1 MGNTFACCS
10 SDDKF
15 QSHKYSCYMS
25 DFEKRVYPLIDHIKL
40 QKYQRSILKKRFAKL
55 VLQYE
60 ELATSVV
67 WRYNLCRIVIS
78 IGSMILPTLQTI
90 QDSANVSDYKNY
102 IYWSAIG
109 TSLSV
114 MTSNNLISMFEL
126 DKKYIMYCVTAE
138 KLKSLGWKY
147 FELSDMFA
155 GKSHSDNWITFWN
168 EIENIKKMQ
177 MLAEYSSHDDKASN
191 NNNDDDDN
199 NKKSITYDSD
209 IYSSDSDDNPS
220 PKKHH
225 TKHHKTQSSFDI
237 EAPPSIEINQQ
248 ENQQE
253 QHIEN
258 AIHNIKDELIDESL
272 KKVI

>member
-1 MGNTFACCS
+1 MGNLFSCT

-25 DFEKRVYPLIDHIKL
+25 DFEKRIYPLIDHIKL

-60 ELATSVV
+60 ELSSSVI
-67 WRYNLCRIVIS
+67 WRYNSCRLVIS

-90 QDSANVSDYKNY
+90 QDSQNVKDYKNY
-102 IYWSAIG
+102 IYWGAIG

-126 DKKYIMYCVTAE
+126 DKKYIMYSVTAE

-155 GKSHSDNWITFWN
+155 GKTHAENWTPFWN
-168 EIENIKKMQ
+168 EIEQIKKMQ
-177 MLAEYSSHDDKASN
+177 ILAEYSSHDDKASN
-191 NNNDDDDN
+191 NNNDDDD
-199 NKKSITYDSD
+199 KKHVIYDSD
-209 IYSSDSDDNPS
+209 INSSDDDDDNDS
-220 PKKHH
+220 HHKKRHKKHA
-225 TKHHKTQSSFDI
+225 SFDI
-237 EAPPSIEINQQ
+237 EAPKIQKNVESEIKDK
-248 ENQQE
+248 E

-258 AIHNIKDELIDESL
+258 TINNIKNEITEENI

>member
-1 MGNTFACCS
+1 MGNLFSCA

-25 DFEKRVYPLIDHIKL
+25 DFEKRIYPLIDHIKL
-40 QKYQRSILKKRFAKL
+40 AKYQRSILKKRFAKL

-60 ELATSVV
+60 ELSSSVV
-67 WRYNLCRIVIS
+67 WRYNSCRLLIS

-90 QDSANVSDYKNY
+90 QDSENVKDYKNY
-102 IYWSAIG
+102 IYWTAIG

-126 DKKYIMYCVTAE
+126 DKKYIMYSVTAE

-155 GKSHSDNWITFWN
+155 GKTHAENWIPFWN
-168 EIENIKKMQ
+168 EIEQIKKMQ
-177 MLAEYSSHDDKASN
+177 ILAEYSSHDDKASN

-199 NKKSITYDSD
+199 KKPITYDSD
-209 IYSSDSDDNPS
+209 INSSDDDDHSS
-220 PKKHH
+220 PKKR
-225 TKHHKTQSSFDI
+225 HKKQVSFDI
-237 EAPPSIEINQQ
+237 EAPNVQQHIES
-248 ENQQE
+248 ELKDKE

-258 AIHNIKDELIDESL
+258 TINNIKNELTEENL

>member
-1 MGNTFACCS
+1 MGNMLGCCN

-25 DFEKRVYPLIDHIKL
+25 DFEKRIYPLIDHIKV

-60 ELATSVV
+60 ELSSSVV
-67 WRYNLCRIVIS
+67 WRYNSCRLLIS

-90 QDSANVSDYKNY
+90 QDSENVKDYKNY
-102 IYWSAIG
+102 IYWTAIG

-126 DKKYIMYCVTAE
+126 DKKYIMYSVTAE

-155 GKSHSDNWITFWN
+155 GKTHAENWIPFWN
-168 EIENIKKMQ
+168 EIEQIKKMQ
-177 MLAEYSSHDDKASN
+177 ILAEYSSHDDKASN

-199 NKKSITYDSD
+199 KKTITYDSD
-209 IYSSDSDDNPS
+209 INSSDDDYHSS
-220 PKKHH
+220 PKKR
-225 TKHHKTQSSFDI
+225 HKKQVSFDI
-237 EAPPSIEINQQ
+237 EAPSIKETIQSEIN
-248 ENQQE
+248 NKE

-258 AIHNIKDELIDESL
+258 TIDNIKNELTEENL